1 MRVLWTARRSD
12 QSTLKEINSEYSLEG
27 LALKLKLHEKRRLM
41 GKDLMLGKGESKRG
55 QQSMRWLDGKTNSM
69 DMNFGKLQKI
79 EGQGGLVCCSP
90 RGCKELDMT

>member
-27 LALKLKLHEKRRLM
+27 LTLKLKLHEKRQLM
-41 GKDLMLGKGESKRG
+41 GKDLTLAKVESKRRG
-55 QQSMRWLDGKTNSM
+55 QQSMRWLDGKTNSV

-79 EGQGGLVCCSP
+79 VRDRDVGLPNC
-90 RGCKELDMT
+90 LMYFD